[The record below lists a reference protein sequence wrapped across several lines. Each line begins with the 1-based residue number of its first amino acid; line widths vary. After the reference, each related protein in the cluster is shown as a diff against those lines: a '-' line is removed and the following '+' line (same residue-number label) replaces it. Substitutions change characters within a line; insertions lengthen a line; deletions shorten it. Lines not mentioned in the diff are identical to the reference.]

1 MKVNFSE
8 QWILQLEWKSVN
20 KKVTFALTDIKNYWM
35 TTQNYFF
42 ISSSCSN
49 KLFGTSNSRCTTA
62 SQRKVHFKY
71 RPTMEFFLKKGG
83 KSKNYSQGQI

>member
-8 QWILQLEWKSVN
+8 QWILQLEWKPVN

-42 ISSSCSN
+42 
-49 KLFGTSNSRCTTA
+49 LLLQQAVRDF
-62 SQRKVHFKY
+62 QFK
-71 RPTMEFFLKKGG
+71 RHNNITEESPL
-83 KSKNYSQGQI
+83 